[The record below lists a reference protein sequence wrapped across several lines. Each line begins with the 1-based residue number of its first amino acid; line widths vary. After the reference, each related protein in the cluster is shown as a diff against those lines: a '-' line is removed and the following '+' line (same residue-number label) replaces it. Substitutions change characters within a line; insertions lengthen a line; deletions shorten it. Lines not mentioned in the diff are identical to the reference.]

1 MHRSAFAVLVSAALL
16 ATAPARAEDAYGAY
30 ARGVERAFAEG
41 RNDALQLDLDALSE
55 RVTTGIPA
63 KEQIRNGFVT
73 GMKRSGV
80 NQTLGKQLADSVKEG
95 GSVKLLRVRD
105 EKGGGRALFRVLG
118 GSGVNY
124 LDLHLEKG
132 AGGKVKVVDG
142 YVFISGETLSQSVR
156 RFYLM
161 AVAEADLSILD
172 RLAGKEQE
180 FLKNVPAMK
189 EMQKAQGEKR
199 YGDVIAAYEKLPPNL
214 KKERMF
220 LLPRFAAAAAMN
232 DEKQY
237 ARAID
242 DFEKALP
249 GDPALD
255 LVSIDG
261 HVLRKEWDKAI
272 QRIDSLDSRV
282 HDPFLEFLRGSM
294 LLQKGDTAGAKA
306 RFGAAIQGDPT
317 LQQPYF
323 AAMEVAMKEKDW
335 TSTADLLTAV
345 ERDAGVKLA
354 NLEQVDEFSGFVK
367 SKAYKAWKAGRVKP
381 AAAKPPASGKKK

>member
-1 MHRSAFAVLVSAALL
+1 MHTSAFAVSVSVALL
-16 ATAPARAEDAYGAY
+16 AAAPARADEAYATY
-30 ARGVERAFAEG
+30 ARGVERGFAEG
-41 RNDALQLDLDALSE
+41 RSDALQLDLDALAE

-63 KEQIRNGFVT
+63 KEQVRTGFVT

-80 NQTLGKQLADSVKEG
+80 NQTLGKQLADSVKQG
-95 GSVKLLRVRD
+95 GSVRLLRVRD

-132 AGGKVKVVDG
+132 AGGKVKVVDS
-142 YVFISGETLSQSVR
+142 YVFISGETLSESVR
-156 RFYLM
+156 RIYLM
-161 AVAEADLSILD
+161 AVGEADMSILD

-180 FLKNVPAMK
+180 FLKNLPAMK

-199 YGDVIAAYEKLPPNL
+199 YADVIATYDKLPSNL

-237 ARAID
+237 ARAIS

-272 QRIDSLDSRV
+272 ARIDSLDSRV
-282 HDPFLEFLRGSM
+282 HDPFLEFMRGSM
-294 LLQKGDTAGAKA
+294 LLQKGDAAGAKM
-306 RFGAAIQGDPT
+306 RFRAAIQGDPT

-323 AAMEVAMKEKDW
+323 AAMEVAMNEKDW
-335 TSTADLLTAV
+335 QSTADLLTAV
-345 ERDAGVKLA
+345 ERDAGVQLA
-354 NLEQVDEFSGFVK
+354 NLDQVDEFSAFVK
-367 SKAYKAWKAGRVKP
+367 SKEYKAWKAGRVKATKAP
-381 AAAKPPASGKKK
+381 KKK